1 MVRGCQKKIIYLK
14 NTGSD
19 LFDEAY
25 FVVGN
30 NGYTSELVEEDLVD
44 EAKRILD
51 ECIAQDDT
59 IDGWQKCKG
68 YIKVKTLPFILGL
81 VIGITFTI
89 LIK

>member
-19 LFDEAY
+19 VFDEAY

-30 NGYTSELVEEDLVD
+30 NVYTNELVEEDLVN

-51 ECIAQDDT
+51 ECIAKDDV
-59 IDGWQKCKG
+59 IDGWQKCKSFFR
-68 YIKVKTLPFILGL
+68 VKTMPFLLGVL
-81 VIGITFTI
+81 IGVVTVIMIN
-89 LIK
+89 

>member
-19 LFDEAY
+19 VFDEAY

-30 NGYTSELVEEDLVD
+30 NVYTNELVEEDLVN

-51 ECIAQDDT
+51 ECIAKDDV
-59 IDGWQKCKG
+59 IDGWQKFKSFFR
-68 YIKVKTLPFILGL
+68 VKMMPFLLGVL
-81 VIGITFTI
+81 IGVVTVIMIN
-89 LIK
+89 